1 MDSNLTWKYHIDY
14 VASKIS
20 KIVGITARLR
30 HYVPLRSGCL
40 GSSCSFSL
48 NKILVLQKR
57 ALRLVYFSKSREHA
71 VPLFISS
78 NMISCH

>member
-30 HYVPLRSGCL
+30 QYMSHYGLVAWGQVARSHLTKSLCCKNVPL
-40 GSSCSFSL
+40 
-48 NKILVLQKR
+48 V
-57 ALRLVYFSKSREHA
+57 
-71 VPLFISS
+71 
-78 NMISCH
+78 